1 MSMLDEMFEDFEKNV
16 KLNERPYSR
25 SQESMDDVKGKV
37 KGFFGSGQVEQ
48 GAAETGRMANKL
60 WSDFK
65 RAIGQKYGASQKSV
79 PFSDVKQFFTANEL
93 DTSVLGTNERMTFT
107 PKDVGQAIL
116 QASRNYMNQLGVNQ
130 PKKAAQTQEPTKEP
144 ESQDVEAKSSE
155 DEVVKT
161 APSADDKQTAL
172 SPLKGQLSSLSAED
186 RQKLLRMLS

>member
-1 MSMLDEMFEDFEKNV
+1 MSMLDEMFEDSEKNV

-60 WSDFK
+60 WAEFK

-79 PFSDVKQFFTANEL
+79 PFSDVKAFFDANEL
-93 DTSVLGTNERMTFT
+93 DTSVLGKNERMQFT

-116 QASRNYMNQLGVNQ
+116 QASRNYMNQLGAEGRKKLDQ
-130 PKKAAQTQEPTKEP
+130 PPQSKQQS
-144 ESQDVEAKSSE
+144 SQDSEVNGSEEVSKPSPSSE
-155 DEVVKT
+155 D
-161 APSADDKQTAL
+161 KQAAL

>member
-1 MSMLDEMFEDFEKNV
+1 MSMLDEMFDDSGKNV

-25 SQESMDDVKGKV
+25 SRESMDDMKGKV
-37 KGFFGSGQVEQ
+37 KSFFGSGQVEQ

-60 WSDFK
+60 WADFK
-65 RAIGQKYGASQKSV
+65 RAIGQKYGAAQKSV
-79 PFSDVKQFFTANEL
+79 PFSDVKSFFIANEL

-116 QASRNYMNQLGVNQ
+116 QASKNYMNQLGTDARKPQRKPEEQQ
-130 PKKAAQTQEPTKEP
+130 PSPSDEVQDTKDVAP
-144 ESQDVEAKSSE
+144 ATPSQDE
-155 DEVVKT
+155 
-161 APSADDKQTAL
+161 KQAAL